1 MFSPFCMYY
10 NLKPTCMC
18 TGQNQFVKVLESF
31 FATKRVHEEGDV
43 RDRLT
48 KILEPLCPICEC
60 STSDVVDCLSFVTR
74 ILHRA
79 VFDFF
84 GSQVRKPTIQNR
96 LKKGKR
102 TMRIRSVCVVCD
114 CLLCQTCALYVT
126 AGKNVLHQWCS
137 TVESAQ
143 RSRTKKRNKQANDCR
158 SQ

>member
-31 FATKRVHEEGDV
+31 FATKRAHEEGDV
-43 RDRLT
+43 RDRLA

-84 GSQVRKPTIQNR
+84 GSQVRKPTNSKPTEKR
-96 LKKGKR
+96 KKDREDK
-102 TMRIRSVCVVCD
+102 VCAC
-114 CLLCQTCALYVT
+114 CM
-126 AGKNVLHQWCS
+126 
-137 TVESAQ
+137 
-143 RSRTKKRNKQANDCR
+143 
-158 SQ
+158 